1 MIPIQTLSQAGN
13 IDPYLSMEITTKVVT
28 SFFDKH
34 LKQKDIDLNDL
45 GAEYDR
51 LELHVFKG
59 DSIK

>member
-1 MIPIQTLSQAGN
+1 MPGN

-45 GAEYDR
+45 GAKYDM
-51 LELHVFKG
+51 LELNVFKG
-59 DSIK
+59 DSLK